1 VNDTSGRQPSKF
13 SVLKEYPERRT
24 RSAPKYLLFFF
35 LIIILGGSVFLTYRI
50 FNMDDI
56 ISKSIGPAP
65 DVLEKLIIEKLG
77 KESAIKKKPY
87 YRSLSLG

>member
-1 VNDTSGRQPSKF
+1 
-13 SVLKEYPERRT
+13 
-24 RSAPKYLLFFF
+24 
-35 LIIILGGSVFLTYRI
+35 
-50 FNMDDI
+50 MDDI